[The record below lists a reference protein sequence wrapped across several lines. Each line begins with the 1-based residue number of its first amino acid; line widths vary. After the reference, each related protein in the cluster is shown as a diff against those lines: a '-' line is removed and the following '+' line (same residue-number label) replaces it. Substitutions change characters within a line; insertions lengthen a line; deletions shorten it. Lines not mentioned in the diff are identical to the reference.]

1 MIVRELVTKL
11 GFQLNQAQL
20 NQAERGVQ
28 NLRSQAEVTAQ
39 SFRNMF
45 AAFASFATVQ
55 SIVRIGDE
63 MQSLRTRI
71 GMLPQTI
78 GDAGAAFD
86 MVAKHASDARVSITA
101 YGQLYNRIGNGA
113 KEYVKTQEDL
123 LGITDTI
130 SRALVVGGATAA
142 ESSSVMLQFAQALG
156 SGVLQ
161 GDEFRAMAEAA
172 PQYLDKLSEAMNI
185 PRDQLKKMASEG
197 KLTTKAVLEA
207 TRKMAGYFE
216 EKFKEMP
223 MTVGGAMTIV
233 ANKWST
239 MIDHLNRE
247 SLFIT
252 RIANFILGGME
263 KIEQGIDYLIEKFDG
278 LGNIV
283 QFTLALFAA
292 LIMTKVLPA
301 LAMWAIANA
310 AAIGQ
315 FLLFAAAIVALAAV
329 LEDLYSYFTGGES
342 VLGTFIEYLQSGS
355 NSANALIGILGAL
368 GLAALVAGVRMAAA
382 WVMALGPIG
391 LALAALTAIV
401 AAITW
406 IAGNSDIP
414 GVGETDAMGNP
425 TGVTAASV
433 ASDGGK
439 AGNTVNKTT
448 NVSVT
453 VPPGTTAEQAAFL
466 NTAANKAFSQDTDNI
481 ARDLAMMG
489 P

>member
-1 MIVRELVTKL
+1 MIVRELITKL

-55 SIVRIGDE
+55 SIVKIGDE

-86 MVAKHASDARVSITA
+86 QVAKHASDARVSIAA
-101 YGQLYNRIGNGA
+101 YGSLYNRIGNGA

-185 PRDQLKKMASEG
+185 PREQLKKMASEG

-223 MTVGGAMTIV
+223 MTVGGAMTV
-233 ANKWST
+233 VSNKWST

-252 RIANFILGGME
+252 KIASIILGGME
-263 KIEQGIDYLIEKFDG
+263 MIEKGIDYLIEKFDG

-283 QFTLALFAA
+283 QYSLSLLVTIILYQV
-292 LIMTKVLPA
+292 IPA
-301 LAMWAIANA
+301 LVAMGWAGVFAF
-310 AAIGQ
+310 GK
-315 FLLFAAAIVALAAV
+315 FLLFAAVIAIAAAAI
-329 LEDLYSYFTGGES
+329 EDLYSWITGGTS
-342 VLGTFIEYLQSGS
+342 VIGGLLGSFTNVADRVTARWTRLKDFFAGIFDWFAEKYATVEGFASG
-355 NSANALIGILGAL
+355 
-368 GLAALVAGVRMAAA
+368 LVG
-382 WVMALGPIG
+382 G
-391 LALAALTAIV
+391 T
-401 AAITW
+401 
-406 IAGNSDIP
+406 S
-414 GVGETDAMGNP
+414 ETDAMGNP
-425 TGVTAASV
+425 TGVSLAAV

-439 AGNTVNKTT
+439 AGSTVNKTT

-481 ARDLAMMG
+481 ARDLSMMG